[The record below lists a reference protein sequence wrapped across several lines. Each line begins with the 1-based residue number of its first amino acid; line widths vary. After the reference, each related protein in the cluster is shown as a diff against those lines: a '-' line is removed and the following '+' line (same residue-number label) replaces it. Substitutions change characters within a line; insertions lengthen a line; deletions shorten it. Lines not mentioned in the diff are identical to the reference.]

1 MTRYGDHL
9 KAQRAK
15 LDHDGGDMLDFSFV
29 LKGLI
34 IGFSIAAPVGP
45 IGVLCIRRT
54 LAEGRAYG
62 FVSGLG
68 AATADGFY
76 GTVAAL
82 GLTLVSAFL
91 IDQANWLRLIGG
103 AYLCYLGVKTFRSQ
117 PAPSYPARRAGDA
130 LGERA
135 ADAKGRGLLG
145 AYTSTL
151 FLTLTN
157 PLTIFAF
164 VAIFA
169 GVGAEAAAGNTLGAL
184 NVVLG
189 VFLGSCSWWL
199 ILVTLTSLFR
209 SRLNTTG
216 LVWVNRVSGLLI
228 LGFGMFILYG
238 LVHVP
243 RA

>member
-1 MTRYGDHL
+1 
-9 KAQRAK
+9 
-15 LDHDGGDMLDFSFV
+15 MLDFSFI
-29 LKGLI
+29 LKGMI

-62 FVSGLG
+62 LVSGLG
-68 AATADGFY
+68 AATADACY
-76 GTVAAL
+76 GTIAAL
-82 GLTLVSAFL
+82 GLTLISSFL

-103 AYLCYLGVKTFRSQ
+103 AYLCYLGLKTFRSK
-117 PAPSYPARRAGDA
+117 PA
-130 LGERA
+130 ERA
-135 ADAKGRGLLG
+135 AEAQGRGLLG

-164 VAIFA
+164 AAIFA

-189 VFLGSCSWWL
+189 VFLGSAAWWL

-209 SRLNTTG
+209 SRLTTGG
-216 LVWVNRVSGLLI
+216 LVWVNRVSGIII
-228 LGFGMFILYG
+228 LGFGAVMLYG
-238 LVHVP
+238 LIAP
-243 RA
+243 IL

>member
-1 MTRYGDHL
+1 MIDL
-9 KAQRAK
+9 
-15 LDHDGGDMLDFSFV
+15 SFI
-29 LKGLI
+29 LRGMI

-91 IDQANWLRLIGG
+91 VEQANWLRLIGG
-103 AYLCYLGVKTFRSQ
+103 AYLCYLGIKTFRSK
-117 PAPSYPARRAGDA
+117 PA
-130 LGERA
+130 ERA
-135 ADAKGRGLLG
+135 AEAKGRGLLG

-164 VAIFA
+164 AAIFA
-169 GVGAEAAAGNTLGAL
+169 GVGAEVASGNTLGAL

-189 VFLGSCSWWL
+189 VFLGSTAWWL

-209 SRLNTTG
+209 SRLTSGG
-216 LVWVNRVSGLLI
+216 LVWVNRVSGVVI
-228 LGFGMFILYG
+228 LGFGAVMLYG
-238 LVHVP
+238 LLSAVLV
-243 RA
+243 A